1 MNVFLRTLLLG
12 VLMLLASPSFAQTHT
27 QPVMTGQYALVFF
40 HFSQCPECHHFAP
53 TMKRLEQ
60 TTQLPVYDFSF
71 DGQPIPGFT
80 TPIPTNPDITAAFFG
95 DLKHAITPATFLI
108 NVSNGKYVRLSEG
121 NVSYT
126 ELLKSYQA
134 VRADV
139 TIMESLQ

>member
-1 MNVFLRTLLLG
+1 MNAFIRTLLLST
-12 VLMLLASPSFAQTHT
+12 LMMLASTSFAQTQTH
-27 QPVMTGQYALVFF
+27 PVMTGQYALVFF

-71 DGQPIPGFT
+71 DGQPIPGYI
-80 TPIPTNPDITAAFFG
+80 TPIPATSDITAAFFG

-121 NVSYT
+121 NVPYT

-139 TIMESLQ
+139 AIMENLQ

>member
-1 MNVFLRTLLLG
+1 M
-12 VLMLLASPSFAQTHT
+12 
-27 QPVMTGQYALVFF
+27 MTGQYALVFF

-71 DGQPIPGFT
+71 DGQPIPGYI
-80 TPIPTNPDITAAFFG
+80 TPIPTTSDITAAFFG
-95 DLKHAITPATFLI
+95 DLKNAITPATFLI

-121 NVSYT
+121 NVPYT

-139 TIMESLQ
+139 AIMESLQ

>member
-12 VLMLLASPSFAQTHT
+12 VLMMLASTSFAQAQTH
-27 QPVMTGQYALVFF
+27 PMMTGQYALVFF

-71 DGQPIPGFT
+71 DGQPIPGYI

-121 NVSYT
+121 NVSYPD
-126 ELLKSYQA
+126 LLKSYQSI
-134 VRADV
+134 RADRI
-139 TIMESLQ
+139 TMESLQ